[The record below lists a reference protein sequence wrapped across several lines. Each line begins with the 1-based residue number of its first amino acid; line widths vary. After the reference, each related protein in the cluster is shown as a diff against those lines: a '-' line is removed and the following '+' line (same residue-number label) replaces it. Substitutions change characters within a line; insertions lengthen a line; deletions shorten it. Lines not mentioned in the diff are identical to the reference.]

1 MLETIKLMMEKPTS
15 VNLPCK
21 VDFVSVLKV
30 IEFILLDHFDVNIF
44 HVLKIIGIENWY
56 NNSLAQVGK

>member
-1 MLETIKLMMEKPTS
+1 MLETIKLMTEKPTS

-30 IEFILLDHFDVNIF
+30 IEFMLLDRPF
-44 HVLKIIGIENWY
+44 
-56 NNSLAQVGK
+56 